1 MLLKDYV
8 KGLVDL
14 LNDDPEYGELEVWT
28 YSDDEGNS
36 ILPMY
41 EGSDSAFVEKGVHR
55 ETDEY
60 VMSDELKDHLEY
72 LEITLEDFNKTHK
85 EIILL

>member
-8 KGLVDL
+8 EGLTKL

-36 ILPMY
+36 ILPIY
-41 EGSDSAFVEKGVHR
+41 EGSASAFVEKDVHR

-60 VMSDELKDHLEY
+60 VDSDDLKERLEY
-72 LEITLEDFNKTHK
+72 LEMTLEDFNKIHK
-85 EIILL
+85 QIILL

>member
-28 YSDDEGNS
+28 YSDDEGNT

-41 EGSDSAFVEKGVHR
+41 EGSESAFVEKDVHF
-55 ETDEY
+55 ETDDY
-60 VMSDELKDHLEY
+60 VQSDFLKEY
-72 LEITLEDFNKTHK
+72 LDDCEISLEEFTSTHK
-85 EIILL
+85 QIILL

>member
-28 YSDDEGNS
+28 YSDDEGNT

-41 EGSDSAFVEKGVHR
+41 EGSDSAFVEKGVHT
-55 ETDEY
+55 ETDDY
-60 VMSDELKDHLEY
+60 VPSDYLKEY
-72 LEITLEDFNKTHK
+72 LDDYEITLDDFSTTHK
-85 EIILL
+85 QIILL

>member
-8 KGLVDL
+8 KSLVDL

-28 YSDDEGNS
+28 YSDDEGNT

-41 EGSDSAFVEKGVHR
+41 EGSESAFVEKGVHR
-55 ETDEY
+55 ETDDY
-60 VMSDELKDHLEY
+60 VPSDYLKEY
-72 LEITLEDFNKTHK
+72 LDDCEISLEEFTETHK
-85 EIILL
+85 QIILL

>member
-8 KGLVDL
+8 EGLTKL

-41 EGSDSAFVEKGVHR
+41 EGSASAFVEKDVYG

-60 VMSDELKDHLEY
+60 VASDDLKEHLEY
-72 LEITLEDFNKTHK
+72 LEMPLEDFNKIHK
-85 EIILL
+85 QIILL

>member
-8 KGLVDL
+8 ESLTKL
-14 LNDDPEYGELEVWT
+14 LNDDPEYVELEVWT

-41 EGSDSAFVEKGVHR
+41 EGSASAFVEKDVHR
-55 ETDEY
+55 DTDEY

>member
-1 MLLKDYV
+1 MLLKDFV

-14 LNDDPEYGELEVWT
+14 LNHNSEYGELEVWT
-28 YSDDEGNS
+28 YSDDEGNI

-41 EGSDSAFVEKGVHR
+41 EGINSAFVEKGVQR

-60 VMSDELKDHLEY
+60 IPSDYLKEY
-72 LEITLEDFNKTHK
+72 LDDYEISVEDFQQTHK
-85 EIILL
+85 QIILL

>member
-8 KGLVDL
+8 KSLTKL
-14 LNDDPEYGELEVWT
+14 LKDDPEYGKLEVWT

-41 EGSDSAFVEKGVHR
+41 EGSDSAFVEKDVYS

-60 VMSDELKDHLEY
+60 VQSDELKDHLEY
-72 LEITLEDFNKTHK
+72 LEITLEDFQQTHK
-85 EIILL
+85 QIILL

>member
-8 KGLVDL
+8 EGLTKL

-41 EGSDSAFVEKGVHR
+41 EGSASAFVEKDVYS

-60 VMSDELKDHLEY
+60 VQSDELKDHLEY
-72 LEITLEDFNKTHK
+72 LEISVEDFNKTHK
-85 EIILL
+85 QIILL

>member
-8 KGLVDL
+8 EGLVKL
-14 LNDDPEYGELEVWT
+14 LNDNPEYGELEVWT

-41 EGSDSAFVEKGVHR
+41 EGSASAFVEKDVHR

>member
-8 KGLVDL
+8 SLTKL

-36 ILPMY
+36 ILPIY
-41 EGSDSAFVEKGVHR
+41 EGGCLAFVEKDVHR

-60 VMSDELKDHLEY
+60 VRSDHLEECLDDY
-72 LEITLEDFNKTHK
+72 EISVEDFQQTHK
-85 EIILL
+85 QIILL

>member
-41 EGSDSAFVEKGVHR
+41 EGSCSAFVEKDVHR
-55 ETDEY
+55 ETDDYVPSEY
-60 VMSDELKDHLEY
+60 LKDYLDDYEISLE
-72 LEITLEDFNKTHK
+72 EFTETHK
-85 EIILL
+85 QIILL

>member
-8 KGLVDL
+8 KGLTKL

-36 ILPMY
+36 ILPMQK
-41 EGSDSAFVEKGVHR
+41 GSDSAFVEKDVYS

-60 VMSDELKDHLEY
+60 VHSDELKDHLEY
-72 LEITLEDFNKTHK
+72 LEISVEEFQQTHK
-85 EIILL
+85 QIILL

>member
-8 KGLVDL
+8 ESLTKL
-14 LNDDPEYGELEVWT
+14 LKDDPEYGELEVWT

-41 EGSDSAFVEKGVHR
+41 EGSASAFVEKDVYR

-60 VMSDELKDHLEY
+60 VQSDELKDHLEY
-72 LEITLEDFNKTHK
+72 LEIALEDFNKTHK
-85 EIILL
+85 QIILL

>member
-8 KGLVDL
+8 EGLTKL

-41 EGSDSAFVEKGVHR
+41 QGSDSAFVEKDVYS

-60 VMSDELKDHLEY
+60 VQSDELKDHLEY
-72 LEITLEDFNKTHK
+72 LEISVEDFNKTHK
-85 EIILL
+85 QIILL

>member
-36 ILPMY
+36 ILPLY

-55 ETDEY
+55 ETDDY
-60 VMSDELKDHLEY
+60 VPSDYLKEY
-72 LEITLEDFNKTHK
+72 LDDYEITLDEFSATHK
-85 EIILL
+85 QIILL

>member
-14 LNDDPEYGELEVWT
+14 LNDDPEHGELEVWT
-28 YSDDEGNS
+28 YSDDEGNT

-41 EGSDSAFVEKGVHR
+41 EGSDSAFVEKGIHR
-55 ETDEY
+55 ETDDY
-60 VMSDELKDHLEY
+60 VPSDYLKEY
-72 LEITLEDFNKTHK
+72 LDDYEITLDDFSTTHK
-85 EIILL
+85 QIILL

>member
-8 KGLVDL
+8 EGLTKL
-14 LNDDPEYGELEVWT
+14 LNDNPEYGELEVWT

-41 EGSDSAFVEKGVHR
+41 EGSDSAFVEKDVYSK
-55 ETDEY
+55 TDEY
-60 VMSDELKDHLEY
+60 VQSDELKDHLEY
-72 LEITLEDFNKTHK
+72 LEISVEDFNKTHK
-85 EIILL
+85 QIILL

>member
-8 KGLVDL
+8 EGLTKL
-14 LNDDPEYGELEVWT
+14 LNDNPEYGELEVWT

-41 EGSDSAFVEKGVHR
+41 EGSDSAFVEKAVYS

-60 VMSDELKDHLEY
+60 VQSDELKDHLEY
-72 LEITLEDFNKTHK
+72 LEISVEDFNKTHK
-85 EIILL
+85 QIILL

>member
-8 KGLVDL
+8 EGLVKL

-41 EGSDSAFVEKGVHR
+41 EGSASAFVEKDQHS

-60 VMSDELKDHLEY
+60 VSDEDVKWFLEEY
-72 LEITLEDFNKTHK
+72 EVSLEQFNKDYK
-85 EIILL
+85 QIILL

>member
-8 KGLVDL
+8 KSLTKL

-36 ILPMY
+36 ILPMFA
-41 EGSDSAFVEKGVHR
+41 GSNSAFVEKDVYS

-60 VMSDELKDHLEY
+60 VQSDELKDHLEY
-72 LEITLEDFNKTHK
+72 LEITLEDFQQAHK
-85 EIILL
+85 QIILL

>member
-14 LNDDPEYGELEVWT
+14 LKDNPNYGDLEVWT

-36 ILPMY
+36 VLPMY
-41 EGSDSAFVEKGVHR
+41 NGYTLGYVEKGVTR
-55 ETDEY
+55 ETDDY
-60 VMSDELKDHLEY
+60 IPKEY
-72 LEITLEDFNKTHK
+72 LQSYLEDYETSLEDFKSDHK

>member
-14 LNDDPEYGELEVWT
+14 LNDDPECGEIEVWT

-41 EGSDSAFVEKGVHR
+41 EGSGSAFVEKDVQR
-55 ETDEY
+55 ETDDYVPSEY
-60 VMSDELKDHLEY
+60 LKDYLDDYEISLE
-72 LEITLEDFNKTHK
+72 EFTETHK
-85 EIILL
+85 QIILL

>member
-14 LNDDPEYGELEVWT
+14 LKDNPDYGDLEVWT

-41 EGSDSAFVEKGVHR
+41 EGSASAYVEKDVTR

-60 VMSDELKDHLEY
+60 IPSEYLKDYLDDYEISLEAFKADY
-72 LEITLEDFNKTHK
+72 K

>member
-8 KGLVDL
+8 KSLTKL

-28 YSDDEGNS
+28 YSDDDGNS

-41 EGSDSAFVEKGVHR
+41 EGSYSAFVEKDVYS

-60 VMSDELKDHLEY
+60 VQSDELKDHLEY
-72 LEITLEDFNKTHK
+72 LEISVEEFQQTHK
-85 EIILL
+85 QIILL

>member
-8 KGLVDL
+8 KSLVDL

-28 YSDDEGNS
+28 YSDDEGNT

-41 EGSDSAFVEKGVHR
+41 EGSDSAFVEKDVHQ

-60 VMSDELKDHLEY
+60 VPSEYLKDYLDDYEISLE
-72 LEITLEDFNKTHK
+72 EFTETHK
-85 EIILL
+85 QIILL

>member
-28 YSDDEGNS
+28 YSDDAGNS

-41 EGSDSAFVEKGVHR
+41 EGSDSAFVEKDVYS

-60 VMSDELKDHLEY
+60 VQSDELKDHLEY
-72 LEITLEDFNKTHK
+72 LEISVEDFQQIHK
-85 EIILL
+85 QIILL

>member
-8 KGLVDL
+8 EGLVKL
-14 LNDDPEYGELEVWT
+14 LNDDPECGELEVWT
-28 YSDDEGNS
+28 YSDDEGNT

-41 EGSDSAFVEKGVHR
+41 EGSASAFVEKDQQS

-60 VMSDELKDHLEY
+60 VSDEDVKWFLEEY
-72 LEITLEDFNKTHK
+72 EVSLEQFNKDYK
-85 EIILL
+85 QIILL

>member
-8 KGLVDL
+8 EYLTDL
-14 LNDDPEYGELEVWT
+14 LSNNPECGELEVWT

-41 EGSDSAFVEKGVHR
+41 EGGDSAFVEKDVHR